1 MNLVALRAPI
11 RSTPFVVEA
20 MTKLGYLI
28 KADSTQAM
36 RLLRTLW
43 LAAIVIVVVGS
54 LLPSNSAPMRAL
66 DELHVSD
73 KLEHVGAYA
82 LLAFLPAIHEQ
93 RRFIIAA
100 AIGAVLLGI
109 GLEFGQL
116 LTGWR
121 DFEVG
126 DMIADAVGVCSG
138 VGAGIPIRSAGIV
151 RSFRRTGDLR
161 VRRSTSRS

>member
-1 MNLVALRAPI
+1 MNSTSATSLSTSEL
-11 RSTPFVVEA
+11 TPF
-20 MTKLGYLI
+20 
-28 KADSTQAM
+28 
-36 RLLRTLW
+36 
-43 LAAIVIVVVGS
+43 
-54 LLPSNSAPMRAL
+54 
-66 DELHVSD
+66 
-73 KLEHVGAYA
+73 
-82 LLAFLPAIHEQ
+82 LAFLPAIHEQ

-138 VGAGIPIRSAGIV
+138 VAAGIPIRSSGMI
-151 RSFRRTGDLR
+151 RSFRSTGNLG
-161 VRRSTSRS
+161 VRRSAGRS

>member
-1 MNLVALRAPI
+1 
-11 RSTPFVVEA
+11 
-20 MTKLGYLI
+20 
-28 KADSTQAM
+28 
-36 RLLRTLW
+36 
-43 LAAIVIVVVGS
+43 
-54 LLPSNSAPMRAL
+54 MRAL
-66 DELHVSD
+66 AELHVSD

-82 LLAFLPAIHEQ
+82 LLAFLPAIHER

-109 GLEFGQL
+109 GLEFGQR

-138 VGAGIPIRSAGIV
+138 VAVGIPIRSAGIV

>member
-1 MNLVALRAPI
+1 MKAVGAEQVQRLTKIPA
-11 RSTPFVVEA
+11 VESWPSWPA
-20 MTKLGYLI
+20 WSPDGSEI
-28 KADSTQAM
+28 
-36 RLLRTLW
+36 RTLW

-54 LLPSNSAPMRAL
+54 LLPSNSAPVRAL

-151 RSFRRTGDLR
+151 RSFRSTGDLR
-161 VRRSTSRS
+161 VRRSTSRP